1 MFLFPNDLNNSILD
15 LFIIVSTNNQSLGP
29 KPKILSYSVVHRD
42 IYIST
47 VYSESLLKDRA
58 NFVTNS
64 LNSEAFRLLLKVSFN
79 KLQGQLINVGYL
91 LNCFILSWKKMQH
104 LLRQI
109 SYYLSWNLP
118 EYALLN
124 NKLCILKSKSMLALV
139 MILSK
144 WLWPSP

>member
-91 LNCFILSWKKMQH
+91 LNCFILSWKNCS
-104 LLRQI
+104 I
-109 SYYLSWNLP
+109 Y
-118 EYALLN
+118 
-124 NKLCILKSKSMLALV
+124 
-139 MILSK
+139 
-144 WLWPSP
+144 